1 MTRKKAR
8 KGPEN
13 KVIFTLVL
21 PWQAQRLQHHLDV
34 CTILMAIVNRTQK
47 ERFSIGFISLPHNND
62 ELVQAPVCRDHQV
75 GHLPVI
81 SNEANLSEKMVDV
94 NNLGHGSPVGVPL
107 VVEAFDSLRHVMHT
121 QLVTEVSDGFGVS
134 LGEEVRSFPSQSTH
148 NIIEGPV
155 RRLENDKKRTRKGL
169 EKD

>member
-1 MTRKKAR
+1 MAR
-8 KGPEN
+8 KL
-13 KVIFTLVL
+13 TLVL

-34 CTILMAIVNRTQK
+34 CTILMAIVNRTQE
-47 ERFSIGFISLPHNND
+47 ERLSIGFISLPHNDD

-75 GHLPVI
+75 GHLSII
-81 SNEANLSEKMVDV
+81 SNDADLLEKMVDV

-121 QLVTEVSDGFGVS
+121 QFCTEIGDGFGVS
-134 LGEEVRSFPSQSTH
+134 LGEEVWSFPSQSTH

>member
-1 MTRKKAR
+1 MTRKTAR
-8 KGPEN
+8 KGPEI

-155 RRLENDKKRTRKGL
+155 RRFGRIRKEP

>member
-1 MTRKKAR
+1 
-8 KGPEN
+8 
-13 KVIFTLVL
+13 
-21 PWQAQRLQHHLDV
+21 
-34 CTILMAIVNRTQK
+34 MAIVNRTQK

>member
-34 CTILMAIVNRTQK
+34 CTVLMTIVNRTQK
-47 ERFSIGFISLPHNND
+47 ERFSIGFISLPNNND
-62 ELVQAPVCRDHQV
+62 ELLQAPISRDHQV
-75 GHLPVI
+75 RHLPIV

-107 VVEAFDSLRHVMHT
+107 VVEAFDSLRHVMHA
-121 QLVTEVSDGFGVS
+121 QFRTEVGDCLGVS
-134 LGEEVRSFPSQSTH
+134 LGKEVWSLPSQSTH

-155 RRLENDKKRTRKGL
+155 RRFVRIRKEP